1 MKEMNTTTLSQ
12 QFINASYL
20 KILQHSPTQIH
31 NILNTFPIT
40 TRYLY
45 QIEQNIIDQDIQR

>member
-45 QIEQNIIDQDIQR
+45 QIEQKIIQDIQR

>member
-1 MKEMNTTTLSQ
+1 MNATTLSQ
-12 QFINASYL
+12 QFINASYI
-20 KILQHSPTQIH
+20 KTLQHSPTQIH

-45 QIEQNIIDQDIQR
+45 QIEQKLIQDIQR